1 MFVNPKNVKRIISI
15 SAAAVCM
22 ISSLRV
28 APAEYFEADA
38 AGELT
43 AWEITEE
50 MKIGWNLGNTLDATA
65 SDANGKLL
73 ESAGL
78 ETETCWGQ
86 PKVTEDLI
94 LAIKKKGFNTIR
106 IPTTWFQH
114 LDSEDN
120 IDPQWM
126 ARVHEV
132 VDFAYKNDMYIILNL
147 HHENWVN
154 RADIGSAYDKMKPR
168 LVKLWTQIATEFK
181 DYDQHL
187 IFEGMNEPRA
197 AGTDHEWWGPKD
209 DEVETINKLD
219 ADFVKT
225 VRSVDSPYKDTRLLM
240 IPGYCAGSDV
250 SMISLI
256 DVPDDDYVAV
266 SIHAYVPYNFTMNSG
281 LGGSH
286 DTFTSSFSSE
296 LAGILEGFRQTFT
309 NKDIPVVIGE
319 FGTSNYDNTEARV
332 KWATQ
337 YMTTTKKYGIPCV
350 LWDNNVE
357 KNVTDPSESH
367 GYINRN
373 TLQWYTE
380 SEKVVD
386 TMMSVIND
394 NSVVWGS
401 ERHLPEI
408 THKSLDEGTAF
419 ISEAIEIDAS
429 KSKTYENTTPGKD
442 MTWAELEGKEVAIKY
457 TGTTPLLAF
466 SDASYGNWTELKPYA
481 LDDENGIAYYLV
493 SDQLPNAWGES
504 TDTIAHMQARTDK
517 VTTIEK
523 IVVLDAPEGNVD
535 VPVDKTKKFKA
546 KIEDAGNADKTLV
559 ITFAGTE
566 DGKKAGGC
574 VGFMNGEDW
583 EQVEWEGSKNDDGAI
598 IVEIPMDKIP
608 KGVANAEIQV
618 WWSDDETLDL
628 KKYEIAAAEA
638 PDTTTTT
645 TTTSTTTTTEPVVTT
660 TTTVQT
666 EDKDYVAGD
675 ANVDSEIN
683 LADVVIIMQSIA
695 NPSKYGINGSDPT
708 HITERGVKNA
718 DCCDVGGGVTNLDA
732 LAIQR
737 YLLKLIDALPASS
750 K

>member
-1 MFVNPKNVKRIISI
+1 MLNNSKNVKRIISI

-28 APAEYFEADA
+28 APAAYFEADA
-38 AGELT
+38 ADELT

-50 MKIGWNLGNTLDATA
+50 MKIGWNLGNTLDAKA
-65 SDANGKLL
+65 SDAKGNELA
-73 ESAGL
+73 SAGL
-78 ETETCWGQ
+78 ETETSWGQ
-86 PKVTEDLI
+86 PKASEELI
-94 LAIKKKGFNTIR
+94 LAIKEKGFNTVR

-120 IDPQWM
+120 IDPEWM

-132 VDFAYKNDMYIILNL
+132 VDYAYKNDMYVILNL

-154 RADIGSAYDKMKPR
+154 RSDIGTAYDEMKPR

-197 AGTDHEWWGPKD
+197 AGTPHEWWGPQD
-209 DEVETINKLD
+209 NEVETINKLD
-219 ADFVKT
+219 ADFVNT
-225 VRSVDSPYKDTRLLM
+225 IRSIDSPYKDTRLLM
-240 IPGYCAGSDV
+240 IPGYCAASDV

-266 SIHAYVPYNFTMNSG
+266 SIHAYVPYNFTMNPG
-281 LGGSH
+281 ADGFH
-286 DTFTSSFSSE
+286 ETFTDSFSAE
-296 LAGILEGFRQTFT
+296 LSGILDGIRQTFT

-357 KNVTDPSESH
+357 KEVKQTGEAH

-373 TLQWYTE
+373 TLEWYTE
-380 SEKVVD
+380 PVKVVD

-394 NSVVWGS
+394 DSIVWGS
-401 ERHLPEI
+401 ERHLPVI
-408 THKSLDEGTAF
+408 AHKSLDEGTAF
-419 ISEAIEIDAS
+419 IDKAVEIDAS

-466 SDASYGNWTELKPYA
+466 SDDAYGNWTELKPYS

-493 SDQLPNAWGES
+493 SEQLPNAWGKS
-504 TDTIAHMQARTDK
+504 TDSIAHMQARTEK

-523 IVVLDAPEGNVD
+523 IVLLDAPEGEIE
-535 VPVDKTKKFKA
+535 VPVDKTKKFKTDITNA
-546 KIEDAGNADKTLV
+546 GDADYELTICFTGTGAD
-559 ITFAGTE
+559 G
-566 DGKKAGGC
+566 KAGGT
-574 VGFMNGEDW
+574 VGFMDGEDW
-583 EQVEWEGSKNDDGAI
+583 KQVDWTGAKNADGAI
-598 IVEIPMDKIP
+598 IVTVPMDKIP
-608 KGVANAEIQV
+608 ESVKQAEIQV

-628 KKYEIAAAEA
+628 ASAKIEKKAAE
-638 PDTTTTT
+638 TTTIA
-645 TTTSTTTTTEPVVTT
+645 TTEPVVTEVT
-660 TTTVQT
+660 TTETTVSAD
-666 EDKDYVAGD
+666 DKDYVAGD
-675 ANVDSEIN
+675 ANCDKQIN
-683 LADVVIIMQSIA
+683 LADTVMIMQA
-695 NPSKYGINGSDPT
+695 LVNPDKYGINGSDAS
-708 HITERGVKNA
+708 HITKQGWANA
-718 DCCDVGGGVTNLDA
+718 DCCNKGDGVTNNDA
-732 LAIQR
+732 LVIQMLR
-737 YLLKLIDALPASS
+737 LDLIKSLPTIYAE
-750 K
+750 